1 MSSCY
6 HRGLIYHLRLN
17 QLLLSLHS
25 NMRPVHNAH
34 VGVHLNIMYPLKIL
48 TLWTGTIFYVDNA
61 WKLAYIWRFTLRALP
76 GASFVVAYETS
87 NPHRSH
93 TRSLEITWKQS
104 ENIYEQTL
112 HQILSIGT
120 LCKF

>member
-34 VGVHLNIMYPLKIL
+34 VGVHIL

-112 HQILSIGT
+112 HQILSI
-120 LCKF
+120 